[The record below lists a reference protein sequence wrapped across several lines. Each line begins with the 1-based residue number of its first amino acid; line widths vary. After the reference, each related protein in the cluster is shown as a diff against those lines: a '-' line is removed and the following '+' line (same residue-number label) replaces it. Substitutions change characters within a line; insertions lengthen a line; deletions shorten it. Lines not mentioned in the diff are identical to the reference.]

1 MYLALYIFVL
11 CLVHIQFKYCTQVG
25 VCFLKLLETALIV
38 FAIQIYLQY
47 DQFELPFNST
57 ALSGFADTFELFSGA
72 KFAQFQKESL

>member
-11 CLVHIQFKYCTQVG
+11 CLVHVQFKYCTHVG

-47 DQFELPFNST
+47 DEWELPVNST
-57 ALSGFADTFELFSGA
+57 VLSGFVDTFELFSGSKFA
-72 KFAQFQKESL
+72 KFEKEAL